1 MDVRQV
7 FGAPHEGYRVK
18 TTASFCPRCGS
29 PCEEREASG
38 ILRSACT
45 KCSYIH
51 YVNPVPAVSVLVT
64 DADDRLLLGKRIETG
79 SFGGRWCLPCGVVEY
94 HEDFLT
100 AGIREVL
107 EETGVQ
113 CEIKGLISAVSN
125 FFDNHTHSM
134 VIVLLAKAVGG
145 AAGPSDEMSEVG
157 WFGPHDELPPLAFE
171 SDLHIM
177 RRYWA
182 TKLQGAPVDPRFV
195 RLAP

>member
-1 MDVRQV
+1 MDARQV
-7 FGAPHEGYRVK
+7 FGAPHEGFERK
-18 TTASFCPRCGS
+18 TKASFCPRCGA
-29 PCEEREASG
+29 PCIEREASG
-38 ILRSACT
+38 VLRSACS

-51 YVNPVPAVSVLVT
+51 YVNPIPAVSVLVT

-100 AGIREVL
+100 AGVREVL

-113 CEIKGLISAVSN
+113 CRIRGLISAVSN

-134 VIVLLAKAVGG
+134 VIVLVADAIGG
-145 AAGPSDEMSEVG
+145 EATPSDEMSDVG
-157 WFGPHDELPPLAFE
+157 WFGRDDELPPLAFE

-177 RRYWA
+177 RRYWE
-182 TKLQGAPVDPRFV
+182 TNLEGAPVDLRFV
-195 RLAP
+195 ELA